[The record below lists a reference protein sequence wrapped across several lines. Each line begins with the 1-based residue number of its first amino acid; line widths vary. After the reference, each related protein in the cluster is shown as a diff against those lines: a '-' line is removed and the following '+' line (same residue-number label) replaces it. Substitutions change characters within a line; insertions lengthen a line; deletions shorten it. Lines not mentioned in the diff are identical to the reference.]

1 MFRYKDIIRE
11 FVVRDVKIKYRKS
24 YLGILWSLLN
34 PLLTMVVMTS
44 IFSTVFKSNIENF
57 SVYLLSGQIIVMYFN
72 EATNQAMLSI
82 ISNSQLIRK
91 IYIPKYL
98 LCVSKIISS
107 GVSLIASLIAL
118 LIVCIITGV
127 KVDYKILFSIF
138 PIFYLMIFSLG
149 IGYILSTL
157 AVFFRDIV
165 HIYGVITLLWS
176 YFTPT
181 FYPVDILPD
190 NLKTLIG
197 YNPLAI
203 FSFMMRDIVLYNKL
217 PGIDAHIR
225 AIIFSLFPLILG
237 ILILKNNENKF
248 ILNL

>member
-1 MFRYKDIIRE
+1 MFKYKDIIKE
-11 FVVRDVKIKYRKS
+11 FVIRDIKIKYRKS

-44 IFSTVFKSNIENF
+44 IFSTIFKSNIKNF
-57 SVYLLSGQIIVMYFN
+57 AVYLLSGQIVVMYFN

-98 LCVSKIISS
+98 LCISKIISS
-107 GVSLIASLIAL
+107 GVSLLASLIAL
-118 LIVCIITGV
+118 LIVCIATGV
-127 KVDYKILFSIF
+127 KIDYKILFSIF

-149 IGYILSTL
+149 MGYILATL
-157 AVFFRDIV
+157 AVFFRDIT
-165 HIYGVITLLWS
+165 HIYGVIMLLWS

-181 FYPVDILPD
+181 FYPVEILPD
-190 NLKTLIG
+190 NLKILID

-203 FSFMMRDIVLYNKL
+203 FRL
-217 PGIDAHIR
+217 
-225 AIIFSLFPLILG
+225 LF
-237 ILILKNNENKF
+237 
-248 ILNL
+248 

>member
-1 MFRYKDIIRE
+1 MFKYKDIIKE
-11 FVVRDVKIKYRKS
+11 FVIRDIKIKYRKS

-44 IFSTVFKSNIENF
+44 IFSTIFKSNIKNF
-57 SVYLLSGQIIVMYFN
+57 AVYLLSGQIVVMYFN

-98 LCVSKIISS
+98 LCISKIISS
-107 GVSLIASLIAL
+107 GVSLLASLIAL
-118 LIVCIITGV
+118 LIVCIATGV
-127 KVDYKILFSIF
+127 KIDYKILFSIF

-149 IGYILSTL
+149 MGYILATL
-157 AVFFRDIV
+157 AVFFRDIT
-165 HIYGVITLLWS
+165 HIYGVIMLLWS

-181 FYPVDILPD
+181 FYPVEILPD
-190 NLKTLIG
+190 NLKILID

-217 PGIDAHIR
+217 PSIDLHIK
-225 AIIFSLFPLILG
+225 AIIFSIIILILG
-237 ILILKNNENKF
+237 ILIFKRNENKF